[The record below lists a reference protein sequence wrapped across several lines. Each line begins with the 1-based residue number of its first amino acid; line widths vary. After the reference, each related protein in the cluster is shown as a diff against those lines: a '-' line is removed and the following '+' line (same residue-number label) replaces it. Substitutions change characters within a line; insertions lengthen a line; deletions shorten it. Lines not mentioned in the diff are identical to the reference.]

1 MFCSRIQIVSSSIL
15 ENIKMMMN
23 NTKNYQALLKF
34 NLNSNHHELIYDGFY
49 FQRFFLLKLL
59 NNASICWHTAPPPG
73 VGGVKTYKIEQQ
85 NIPLKRHKLFSYL
98 SDPKQQKGKVCS
110 SKWGG

>member
-1 MFCSRIQIVSSSIL
+1 MTLHEVLLFWHVLFS
-15 ENIKMMMN
+15 
-23 NTKNYQALLKF
+23 NTNCIFKYFTKYKDDDEQHEKYQTLLKF

-73 VGGVKTYKIEQQ
+73 VG
-85 NIPLKRHKLFSYL
+85 
-98 SDPKQQKGKVCS
+98 
-110 SKWGG
+110 